1 MCGNYVK
8 KADRA
13 SYKCDGCNKTV
24 SEITL
29 VNYKGKESRLC
40 GECSRMIRE
49 RKNIAPTEDDIQKN
63 AVKIETENA
72 IEDILNRIMA
82 MGDEQIKKF
91 GIEIKG
97 ITVRK
102 TVDRKRYIRGL

>member
-8 KADRA
+8 KVDRQV
-13 SYKCDGCNKTV
+13 YKCDGCNKNV
-24 SEITL
+24 NEVTL
-29 VNYKGKESRLC
+29 VTIKGKETRLC

-49 RKNIAPTEDDIQKN
+49 RKNVAPTETETQKN
-63 AVKIETENA
+63 AVEIETENA